1 MSDFALFQ
9 LFQQNNLF
17 YSIAI
22 LLPYNEPRESKSLD
36 YSDFL
41 KMFGDETRER
51 LQSYKSPNTDRGPC
65 LIFLLVTEVRSDLD
79 NKKQR

>member
-1 MSDFALFQ
+1 MNS
-9 LFQQNNLF
+9 
-17 YSIAI
+17 
-22 LLPYNEPRESKSLD
+22 EVVESKSLE

-79 NKKQR
+79 NKKQL